1 MGKACIN
8 TFARVLSS
16 KTGIPCEIKFS
27 DQVDLQQAGV
37 LLALPSLLANGLLKY
52 ESDFYPDQGYYSIAS
67 VFMSLAFLALIRIKT
82 LSQSTN
88 IPSGELGK
96 AMGLDRIP
104 EVKTLRERM
113 ALFCEKTDIENWGR
127 NLCKD
132 WMHGCPELSGVLYVD
147 GHVNVYFGD
156 ETKMPKRYVSRLRL
170 CMSGSTDYWINDRLG
185 QPFFVVNKVIN
196 SGMSETI
203 KNDILPRLNSDVPH
217 QPTDEELAQNQLL
230 CRFMIVFDRECY
242 SPDFF
247 YDLWEKRVA
256 ICTYNKNVKDL
267 WDDQE
272 FTTYTEVLPT
282 GENSQMQLA
291 ERGAM
296 LQNKGSDKKIWVR
309 EIRKKTES
317 GHQTSI
323 ITTNYLLSIM
333 MIGFHMFARWSQENF
348 FKYMS
353 ENFGI
358 DTLVSYLKQ
367 IVSDTTQMINPA
379 YRDLESQQKKITS
392 MLNLRKAKFATM
404 VLDEIQI
411 DEKKMKKHLANK
423 ALLHTEI
430 EYLGNQINELKHK
443 KKEIPRKI
451 TFSELPENEKFDS
464 AINQRKQFLDTIK
477 MIAYRAETAMANI
490 IRPEM
495 AHTDEARLL
504 LKQIYKTDANIF
516 ADYQSKTL
524 TVELH
529 NMTYWKDDKIVQ
541 KLCDELNDTQTI
553 FPQTEL
559 TLFYK
564 LVSSNNP

>member
-8 TFARVLSS
+8 TFDRVLSS

-113 ALFCEKTDIENWGR
+113 ALFCEKADIENWGR

-132 WMHGCPELSGVLYVD
+132 WLHGCPELSGVLYVD

-217 QPTDEELAQNQLL
+217 QPTDEELSQNQLL

-267 WDDQE
+267 WEDQE

-291 ERGAM
+291 ERGVM
-296 LQNKGSDKKIWVR
+296 LQNKGSDKKIWAR
-309 EIRKKTES
+309 EIRKKTGS

-358 DTLVSYLKQ
+358 DTLVSYMKQ
-367 IVSDTTQMINPA
+367 IVSDTTQLINPA

-423 ALLHTEI
+423 ALLHSEI
-430 EYLGNQINELKHK
+430 EYLGNQINELKQK

-504 LKQIYKTDANIF
+504 LKQIYKSDANIVV
-516 ADYQSKTL
+516 DYQSKTL

-529 NMTYWKDDKIVQ
+529 NMTYWKDDKIAQ